1 MKKMI
6 SLFLLAVILVSGCT
20 TRPTR
25 TARSATKTPS
35 AQSAVSTSTPVPTA
49 SPTQKPTEEPTI
61 APTATAAPF
70 IVTLAQDTVCR
81 LGPGENYYKMILE
94 LKGDKVELNGRNEN
108 STWVIIKENSSD
120 SGSPSCWIPVSAF
133 VSLNKLDGL
142 SIAKYD
148 LLPAGPSSIT
158 APNGVCGANKPMVVE
173 WSPVVDGV
181 EYRLY
186 RNWKAVSTQTGGKY
200 YDVDLPEKGKA
211 VVFTYMVQAINEYGT
226 SPSVAVSV
234 IYCGKGTK

>member
-6 SLFLLAVILVSGCT
+6 SLFLLAVILVSGCSS
-20 TRPTR
+20 RPTR

-35 AQSAVSTSTPVPTA
+35 AQSDASTSTPIP
-49 SPTQKPTEEPTI
+49 SPLPTQEPTKEPTI
-61 APTATAAPF
+61 ALTATVTPF
-70 IVTLAQDTVCR
+70 IVTLAQDTTCR

-94 LKGDKVELNGRNEN
+94 LKGDKVELNGRNEDG
-108 STWVIIKENSSD
+108 TWVIIQENSSD

-142 SIAKYD
+142 NIAEYE
-148 LLPAGPSSIT
+148 LLPPAPSSIT
-158 APNGVCGANKPMVVE
+158 APNGVCGNNRPMVVE
-173 WSPVVDGV
+173 WSPVVDGI

-200 YDVDLPEKGKA
+200 YDVNLPDKGKA
-211 VVFTYMVQAINEYGT
+211 VVFTYMVQAINEYGA
-226 SPSVAVSV
+226 SPSIAVSV
-234 IYCGKGTK
+234 TYCGK